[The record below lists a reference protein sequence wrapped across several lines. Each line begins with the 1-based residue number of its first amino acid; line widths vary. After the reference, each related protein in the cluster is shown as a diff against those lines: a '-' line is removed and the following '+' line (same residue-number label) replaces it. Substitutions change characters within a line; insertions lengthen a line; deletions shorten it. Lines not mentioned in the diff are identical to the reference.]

1 MRIVAD
7 EERCTGHGRC
17 YELVPEIFTSDDH
30 GHVELLVEGEIP
42 AELEAKARQAVAT
55 CPESALSISE

>member
-1 MRIVAD
+1 VAAPSAAAVVGAV
-7 EERCTGHGRC
+7 T
-17 YELVPEIFTSDDH
+17 